1 MAYMVGHP
9 AVIGAPGDV
18 HSTQYNPL
26 GMRVFDSAGVEYIY
40 LLGVASTAIG
50 SWVNYDGG
58 TVHAT
63 ALLDSDVAATCI
75 GRVAVATAAT
85 VASTW
90 GWYAIWGAAISGLAL
105 TGATDA
111 KNVWAQATAGSVDDA
126 DPSAGAA
133 NEYRVVGA
141 YFTGAVD
148 EDTLLA
154 TFALSYP
161 HISGLTLD

>member
-9 AVIGAPGDV
+9 AVVGAPGDV
-18 HSTQYNPL
+18 HSAQKNPIFT
-26 GMRVFDSAGVEYIY
+26 RVFDSSGREYIY
-40 LLGVASTAIG
+40 LPGVASTAIG
-50 SWVNYDGG
+50 SWVNFDGSTDG
-58 TVHAT
+58 TT

-75 GRVAVATAAT
+75 GRVAVATAASI
-85 VASTW
+85 ASTW
-90 GWYAIWGAAISGLAL
+90 GWYAIYGADVSGLAL

-148 EDTLLA
+148 EVTLLA
-154 TFALSYP
+154 SFALNYP
-161 HISGLTLD
+161 QISGLSLD